1 MTSLQPLYP
10 FRLTHK
16 IRSFSLVFCGSWM
29 LLGGSLC
36 SLGQALPLHTLH
48 INETEEI
55 AQATPQ
61 AKRRIAVL
69 DFDFSAVSDP
79 SLLSAFPGVAR
90 GTSDLLVNALV
101 NTNTYSVIE
110 RSRLD
115 AVLAEQNLG
124 TSGRVDAATAAQ
136 IGRILGVDVVIVGSV
151 TQFDVQEK
159 RSGFQVGG
167 LFGQSKTEVQADV
180 QLNARMVSTSTA
192 EIITTA
198 EGTGSANQ
206 KDGSTVVFGIGGG
219 SDTSNQQQL
228 LTQATRLAIDEVVVG
243 LTAAEGRLAALPAV
257 LPTVDA
263 LVADVAGGTI
273 VLNKG
278 TTDGYRTGMIVSLE
292 RVSREV
298 KDPATGK
305 VIRRVTTAIGQAE
318 LTDVDG
324 SSSVAIV
331 RSGTGFRIGDIAK
344 PINP

>member
-1 MTSLQPLYP
+1 
-10 FRLTHK
+10 
-16 IRSFSLVFCGSWM
+16 M
-29 LLGGSLC
+29 LI
-36 SLGQALPLHTLH
+36 P
-48 INETEEI
+48 EEEPITQELI

-61 AKRRIAVL
+61 SKRRVAVL

-79 SLLSAFPGVAR
+79 SLLSAFPGIAR

-110 RSRLD
+110 RSRID
-115 AVLAEQNLG
+115 VVLAEQDLG
-124 TSGRVDAATAAQ
+124 ASGRVDAATAAQ

-167 LFGQSKTEVQADV
+167 LFGQSKTQVQADV

-206 KDGSTVVFGIGGG
+206 ADGSTVVFGIGGG
-219 SDTSNQQQL
+219 SDTNNQQQL
-228 LTQATRLAIDEVVVG
+228 LTQATRLAIEEVVLQ
-243 LTAAEGRLAALPAV
+243 LTAAEERLAALPPA
-257 LPTVDA
+257 LPTVEA
-263 LVADVAGGTI
+263 LVADVAGGTLI
-273 VLNKG
+273 LNKG
-278 TTDGYRTGMIVSLE
+278 TTDGYRAGMIVSLE

-298 KDPATGK
+298 KDPATGN
-305 VIRRVTTAIGQAE
+305 VIRRVTTAIGEAE

-324 SSSVAIV
+324 SSSVANV
-331 RSGTGFRIGDIAK
+331 LSGAGFRVGDIAK
-344 PINP
+344 PIAKPIAKE